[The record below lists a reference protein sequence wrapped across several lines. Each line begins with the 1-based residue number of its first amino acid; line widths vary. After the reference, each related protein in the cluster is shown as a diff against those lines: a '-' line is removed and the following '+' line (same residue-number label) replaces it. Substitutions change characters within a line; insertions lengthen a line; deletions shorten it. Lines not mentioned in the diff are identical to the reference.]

1 MKCLSYGLSY
11 GLMGLLWSYGYL
23 MSFLE
28 SPWRRMLMTLVT
40 PLVRRPRTSGSS
52 STVCTPGL
60 TPKLSRK
67 RPREERARRGISASL
82 SFLYFLVLHFLAVYG
97 CLMYLLASMSEELYS
112 VLDIVSVQIF
122 LCVLLLCVFLWG
134 RGSQMWI
141 GSRLPSSRSVPNGT
155 CGTDCQCARQA
166 IRFKSWSYGLLP
178 ILWSLMCIFS
188 FWWHSCSYVHLLI
201 LIACSTIHVCRQ

>member
-40 PLVRRPRTSGSS
+40 TLVRRPRTSGSS
-52 STVCTPGL
+52 STVCTRELIQKP
-60 TPKLSRK
+60 SRR
-67 RPREERARRGISASL
+67 RPRGERARRGISASL

-134 RGSQMWI
+134 QGSQMWI